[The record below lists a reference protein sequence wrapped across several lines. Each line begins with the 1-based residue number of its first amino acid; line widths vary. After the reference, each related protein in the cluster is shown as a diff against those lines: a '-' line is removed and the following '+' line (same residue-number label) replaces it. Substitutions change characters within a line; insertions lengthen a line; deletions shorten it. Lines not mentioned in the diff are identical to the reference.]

1 MLDRPVNAVGFGK
14 VICNSGV
21 EPPGRRQRLKRIQR
35 GGRTHRRFA
44 PAVDHLENLGVELHL
59 ANAAPS
65 ALQIP
70 AGTALLPLRMMIA
83 DSPGDILNVAAGA
96 EIKRATPDEGLDRSE
111 ERRVGQGWSTC
122 GYIAMDAVHKKKK
135 KK

>member
-1 MLDRPVNAVGFGK
+1 MIRRPPRSTLTDTLSLYHALP
-14 VICNSGV
+14 ICG
-21 EPPGRRQRLKRIQR
+21 QRLKRIQR

-70 AGTALLPLRMMIA
+70 AGTELLPLRMMIA
-83 DSPGDILNVAAGA
+83 DSPGDILNVADGA
-96 EIKRATPDEGLDRSE
+96 EIKRAPPDEGLDRSE
-111 ERRVGQGWSTC
+111 ERRVGKEWCQ
-122 GYIAMDAVHKKKK
+122 YV
-135 KK
+135 

>member
-44 PAVDHLENLGVELHL
+44 PAVDQLENLGVELHL
-59 ANAAPS
+59 ANAAPP

-70 AGTALLPLRMMIA
+70 AGTELLPLRTMIP
-83 DSPGDILNVAAGA
+83 DSPGDLLNVADGA
-96 EIKRATPDEGLDRSE
+96 ENKRGATDEGLDRDKTTLNTKG
-111 ERRVGQGWSTC
+111 RR
-122 GYIAMDAVHKKKK
+122 
-135 KK
+135 